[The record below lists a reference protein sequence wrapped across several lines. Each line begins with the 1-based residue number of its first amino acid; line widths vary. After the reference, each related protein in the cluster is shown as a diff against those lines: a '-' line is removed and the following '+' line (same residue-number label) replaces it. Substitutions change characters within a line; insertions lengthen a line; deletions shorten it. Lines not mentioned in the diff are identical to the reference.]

1 MRGRIRTGLE
11 LAGVLLIFARTYS
24 IAAQMPALDAAPGE
38 FATLRGN
45 TRPEATAAND
55 RGRVS
60 DDMPLDHLMLQL
72 RRSPEREQALQQFIQ
87 DVHNPKSPLFHH
99 WITAAEFGKAYGATA
114 AETDAVTSW
123 LESQGFKVNLV
134 YLNQMVIDFSGSA
147 GQIRQAFRVEI
158 HNLMVNGEPHI
169 ANMSDPQ
176 IPVELVSTV
185 AGVVSLNDFRP
196 HPMLRQRAGFRANYT
211 DKEGYYP
218 IVPADLATIYN
229 LNPAFTAGYSGQ
241 GQTVVLVEDTDL
253 YTTADWNTFRSVMG
267 LASAYPAGSLA
278 QVHPPSNTN
287 NCTDPGYNSDDIEA
301 TLDVEWASAA
311 APSASIELASCSDTD
326 TNFGGF
332 IALQNLLNA
341 IGTPPAIVSISYG
354 ESESYL
360 GASFNAY
367 ISSLYQQA
375 VTEGV
380 SVFVSSGDEGAASS
394 DADQAYAQSG
404 ISVSG
409 FTSTPYNVS
418 VGGTDFAD
426 TYEGAN
432 ATYWNSTNTANYGS
446 ARSYVPEIPWNDSC
460 ASVLIA
466 DYTGMLPTSGS
477 GSLCDHGYY
486 ITTASGSG
494 GPSGCASGAPD
505 VAGVVGGTC
514 VGYPKPSWQSGMIG
528 NPNDG
533 VRDIPDVSLFAANG
547 VWSHY
552 YVFCFSDPSYGMNCN
567 GTPDTWAGAG
577 GTSFASPIMA
587 SIQSLVNQASG
598 SNWGNPDSAYYALAA
613 AEYGSGNAS
622 CSSALGNAVG
632 TNCIFYDVTPLPL
645 LYTGSGTGA
654 DIDVP
659 CFGLSC
665 YKPSGAWGVLSSTG
679 QTLTS
684 AEVTNLGSGYTSAP
698 SCTLSGG
705 GGSEAACSAS
715 LSGVVTSARVVNGGS
730 GYTSYP
736 DCTLTG
742 GGGTGATCIAYICTN
757 YQVCYVAVASYGS
770 GYTSAPKCTISG
782 GGGTGATC
790 AVTEA
795 KGIAV
800 SLTAAGSDYTTMPHC
815 TLSGGGGTGG
825 TCAAFA
831 INSSKGYQA
840 AFSASTGWDFA
851 TGIGTVNAANL
862 VNSFIPGSVSFSS
875 LRLAFSPQTLATI
888 SAPQSVTLTNVGTG
902 SLTISAVAI
911 SGPNASDFTK
921 SADSCTG
928 ATVAPQG
935 TCSVS
940 VTFTPSA
947 GGNRG
952 ASLNFTDGAA
962 NSPQIVSL
970 TGTGAGVNVTLS
982 PTSLTFASQDTG
994 TGSSAQTATLT
1005 NTGKTTLQI
1014 SSIALGGFD
1023 PSPFAQT
1030 HTCGA
1035 TLSAGAS
1042 CTISVTFAPSAAGLA
1057 SATLTVTDDATGGS
1071 QSLTLLGTGV
1081 AAPVV
1086 GLSPSTLT
1094 FGTQGVG
1101 TPSAAQTVTL
1111 HNTGTAALSIT
1122 SIAFGG
1128 TNPGQFSQSHAC
1140 GATLSAG
1147 AQCTISVT
1155 FKPTTAGSMSASVT
1169 ITDNAPNSPQ
1179 SITLSGTGV
1188 RPTVSVSP
1196 SSLSFGSQAV
1206 EGSTSSQTVM
1216 LTNTSA
1222 VTLNITSIA
1231 VTGTNPHQFVQS
1243 STCGTTL
1250 SAGANCTVSVTFAPT
1265 APASMSASL
1274 TFTDSTA
1281 SSSQSVALTG
1291 TGTGPAVSLS
1301 TSSITFANQAL
1312 NTTSAAQVVTV
1323 MNTGNTALSI
1333 SSIALTGSYA
1343 NAFGETT
1350 TCGSSLSAGAKCM
1363 ISVTFTPGLTGK
1375 STAALTLTDNAPQ
1388 SPQSLSLSGTG
1399 VTAPAVT
1406 ISPTSLSFG
1415 SQAVGTSSNYKQVNL
1430 WNPGSATLS
1439 IKSIAL
1445 TGTNPHQFVQSN
1457 TCTATLTPGSVCS
1470 FWVTFAPTAPG
1481 SMSASLTITDNAGN
1495 SSQSVALTGPG
1506 TGPAVSLSPS
1516 SIVFANQTL
1525 STTSSLRVVTITNTG
1540 NATLSISSIAITG
1553 ANAKYFGET
1562 STCGSSVSA
1571 GASCTISLIFAP
1583 VTSGATSASLA
1594 VTDNAPSN
1602 PQSVALSGTGVAKP
1616 AAILSST
1623 SLSFGSQASGT
1634 SSAAQTVTVT
1644 NTGTAAP
1651 NITSIAFGGH
1661 KSWPI

>member
-1 MRGRIRTGLE
+1 MRGRIRTALE
-11 LAGVLLIFARTYS
+11 LAGVLLILSGVYS
-24 IAAQMPALDAAPGE
+24 SAAQMPALDAGPGE
-38 FATLRGN
+38 LATLRGN
-45 TRPEATAAND
+45 TRPEAMAAND

-60 DDMPLDHLMLQL
+60 DDMPLDHLLLQL

-87 DVHNPKSPLFHH
+87 DIHNPKSPLFHH
-99 WITAAEFGKAYGATA
+99 WITAAEFGKTYGATQ
-114 AETDAVTSW
+114 AETDTVTGW

-134 YLNQMVIDFSGSA
+134 YPNQMVIDFSGSA
-147 GQIRQAFRVEI
+147 GQIRQAFRTEI
-158 HNLMVNGEPHI
+158 HNLLVNGEPHI
-169 ANMSDPQ
+169 ANMSDPL
-176 IPVELVSTV
+176 IPAELASTV
-185 AGVVSLNDFRP
+185 AGVISLNDFRP
-196 HPMLRQRAGFRANYT
+196 HPMLKQRADFRANYT
-211 DKEGYYP
+211 DKEGYNP

-253 YTTADWNTFRSVMG
+253 YTATDWTTFRSVMG
-267 LASAYPAGSLA
+267 LASAYPSGSFA

-287 NCTDPGYNSDDIEA
+287 NCTDPGYNGDDIEA

-311 APSASIELASCSDTD
+311 APSAAIELASCADTW

-341 IGTPPAIVSISYG
+341 AGTPPAIVSISYG

-426 TYEGAN
+426 TYEGTA

-505 VAGVVGGTC
+505 VGGVVGGTC
-514 VGYPKPSWQSGMIG
+514 AGYPKPSWQSGMIG

-547 VWSHY
+547 VWNHY

-587 SIQSLVNQASG
+587 GIQSLVNQASG
-598 SNWGNPDSAYYALAA
+598 SSWGNPDSAYYALAA
-613 AEYGSGNAS
+613 TEYGSGSAS

-632 TNCIFYDVTPLPL
+632 TNCIFYDVTQLPL
-645 LYTGSGTGA
+645 LYKGSGTGA

-665 YKPSGAWGVLSSTG
+665 YKPSGTWGVLSSTA
-679 QTLTS
+679 QALTS
-684 AEVTNLGSGYTSAP
+684 AEITSLGSGYTSAP
-698 SCTLSGG
+698 SCTLTGG
-705 GGSEAACSAS
+705 GGSGAACTAS
-715 LSGVVTSARVVNGGS
+715 LSGVVTSGRVVNGGS
-730 GYTSYP
+730 NYSSYP
-736 DCTLTG
+736 DCTLSG

-757 YQVCYVAVASYGS
+757 YEVCYVAVASYGS
-770 GYTSAPKCTISG
+770 SYTSAPKCTISG

-795 KGIAV
+795 KGISV
-800 SLTAAGSDYTTMPHC
+800 SLTAAGSGYTTMPHC
-815 TLSGGGGTGG
+815 ALKGGGGSGG
-825 TCAAFA
+825 SCAVFA

-862 VNSFIPGSVSFSS
+862 VNSFIPDSVSFSS
-875 LRLAFSPQTLATI
+875 LRLAFSPQALATK
-888 SAPQSVTLTNVGTG
+888 SAAQSVTLTNNGTG
-902 SLTISAVAI
+902 SVAISAVTI
-911 SGPNASDFTK
+911 SGTNTSDFAK
-921 SADSCTG
+921 AGDSCTG
-928 ATVAPQG
+928 ATVAAEG

-947 GGNRG
+947 GGGRS
-952 ASLNFTDGAA
+952 ASLNFADGAT
-962 NSPQIVSL
+962 NSPQTVSL
-970 TGTGAGVNVTLS
+970 TGTGTGVNVTLS
-982 PTSLTFASQDTG
+982 PTSLNFASQDTG
-994 TGSSAQTATLT
+994 TRSSAQTATLT

-1014 SSIALGGFD
+1014 GGIALGGFD

-1081 AAPVV
+1081 AAPAVS
-1086 GLSPSTLT
+1086 LSASTLA
-1094 FGTQGVG
+1094 FGTQAVG
-1101 TPSAAQTVTL
+1101 AASAAQTVTV
-1111 HNTGTAALSIT
+1111 HNTGTAALSLK
-1122 SIAFGG
+1122 SIALGG
-1128 TNPGQFSQSHAC
+1128 SNPGQFSQTH
-1140 GATLSAG
+1140 
-1147 AQCTISVT
+1147 
-1155 FKPTTAGSMSASVT
+1155 
-1169 ITDNAPNSPQ
+1169 
-1179 SITLSGTGV
+1179 
-1188 RPTVSVSP
+1188 
-1196 SSLSFGSQAV
+1196 
-1206 EGSTSSQTVM
+1206 
-1216 LTNTSA
+1216 
-1222 VTLNITSIA
+1222 
-1231 VTGTNPHQFVQS
+1231 
-1243 STCGTTL
+1243 TCGTTL
-1250 SAGANCTVSVTFAPT
+1250 SAGASCTLSVSFAPT
-1265 APASMSASL
+1265 APGSRSASL
-1274 TFTDSTA
+1274 TITDNAPNST
-1281 SSSQSVALTG
+1281 QSVALTG
-1291 TGTGPAVSLS
+1291 TGTGPQVSFS
-1301 TSSITFANQAL
+1301 AASVVFGSQAL
-1312 NTTSAAQVVTV
+1312 NSTSAAHAVKLS
-1323 MNTGNTALSI
+1323 NTGNAALSI
-1333 SSIALTGSYA
+1333 SG
-1343 NAFGETT
+1343 
-1350 TCGSSLSAGAKCM
+1350 
-1363 ISVTFTPGLTGK
+1363 
-1375 STAALTLTDNAPQ
+1375 
-1388 SPQSLSLSGTG
+1388 
-1399 VTAPAVT
+1399 
-1406 ISPTSLSFG
+1406 
-1415 SQAVGTSSNYKQVNL
+1415 
-1430 WNPGSATLS
+1430 
-1439 IKSIAL
+1439 
-1445 TGTNPHQFVQSN
+1445 
-1457 TCTATLTPGSVCS
+1457 
-1470 FWVTFAPTAPG
+1470 
-1481 SMSASLTITDNAGN
+1481 
-1495 SSQSVALTGPG
+1495 
-1506 TGPAVSLSPS
+1506 
-1516 SIVFANQTL
+1516 
-1525 STTSSLRVVTITNTG
+1525 
-1540 NATLSISSIAITG
+1540 IAITG

-1571 GASCTISLIFAP
+1571 GASCTISLTFAP
-1583 VTSGATSASLA
+1583 VASGATSASLA

-1602 PQSVALSGTGVAKP
+1602 PQSVALSGTGVAEP
-1616 AAILSST
+1616 AVSLGPA
-1623 SLSFGSQASGT
+1623 SLSFGSQTVGTTSG
-1634 SSAAQTVTVT
+1634 QTVTVT
-1644 NTGTAAP
+1644 NTGTAALA
-1651 NITSIAFGGH
+1651 ITSIILGGANSPSFIQSKTCGTALSVGATCTVSVTFAPQAPGSKSASLVFTDDAPNSPQSLTLTGTAVGPNVSLSPSSVAFANQTLNTASSSRVVTITNTGNATLNVSKIALTGAGANSYRETTTCGSTLNAGANCTVTIAFAPVAAGNLSATLTITDNAPLNPQSMNLNGTGVAAPAVRLSSANLTFGTQVVG
-1661 KSWPI
+1661 KASFTRVTTLTNTGTAALSIRGIAVTGASPGTFTESNTCGTTVRPGARCTISVRMQSSTEGSKTAAVTIADNAPNSPQSILLSGAAAR